1 MAKKARRKK
10 SSETANGG
18 IAHTIKSAA
27 MDVVDEVE
35 KAGGVVLGE
44 IRNSFQFIS
53 TKVTDTAKSAA
64 DTTIAVKDKVTSK
77 DVTDQLYGLLQ
88 DVEEVG
94 ESLVKVIGQHFQSL
108 RRTLASSPQEVSAEA
123 AAKRKPVAKKKAVA
137 RKKLGTKKK
146 AVVTKKA
153 TAKKATATKTTETR
167 SKAAVGRKSAARKT
181 GVRKKTVAKKSAAKK
196 AATRKKIATR
206 KKAAA
211 RTRA

>member
-1 MAKKARRKK
+1 MAKKARGKK
-10 SSETANGG
+10 SSEPASGG

-77 DVTDQLYGLLQ
+77 EVTDQLYGLLQ

-94 ESLVKVIGQHFQSL
+94 ESLVKVIGEHFQSL

-123 AAKRKPVAKKKAVA
+123 AAKRKPVAKKKAGT
-137 RKKLGTKKK
+137 RKKLASKKK
-146 AVVTKKA
+146 AGVKKKA
-153 TAKKATATKTTETR
+153 TAKKATATKKAATR
-167 SKAAVGRKSAARKT
+167 SKTAVGRKSAVRKT
-181 GVRKKTVAKKSAAKK
+181 GVRKETAAKKSATKK
-196 AATRKKIATR
+196 TATR
-206 KKAAA
+206 KKAVP